1 MVKMC
6 DASIVLCQ
14 ENETCGP
21 HQREERE
28 RGRGRG
34 EKERRVRERKR
45 SELYNEMNVKNMFF
59 NFFFILY

>member
-1 MVKMC
+1 MC

-14 ENETCGP
+14 ENKTRGP

-34 EKERRVRERKR
+34 EKERSVRERKR
-45 SELYNEMNVKNMFF
+45 SELYNEMNVFQEKYVF
-59 NFFFILY
+59 